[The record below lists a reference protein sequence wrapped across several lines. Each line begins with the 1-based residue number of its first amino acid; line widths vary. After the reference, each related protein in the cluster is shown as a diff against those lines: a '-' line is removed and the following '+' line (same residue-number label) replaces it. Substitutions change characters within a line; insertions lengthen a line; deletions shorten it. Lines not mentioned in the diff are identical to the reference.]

1 MAALDEVP
9 VGALMPLAAFGRDL
23 AVGSAPGGRA
33 LVTDSVCPHLG
44 ADLAAG
50 GRIDDGQVVCPLHEW
65 CFSHA
70 GACVS
75 SGSEPLPAAISLRVW
90 PTEVVGG
97 TVLAFN
103 GRDGEVPAAGQPD
116 LASGGGGEDR
126 VGGQVKGGLCARFQ
140 AAVNENDWCSVGRSR
155 LVVRIA
161 VEAGYSNR
169 GESGA
174 AFALLRLDCI
184 KKFRQQDGRCVGK
197 IAVTREKSHVGGVDV
212 HQPGNQQILGGR
224 QKGQAAG

>member
-1 MAALDEVP
+1 MTPPEGIVHRPPFPVGWFAVAALDEIP
-9 VGALMPLAAFGRDL
+9 VGVLMPLAAFGRDL
-23 AVGSAPGGRA
+23 AVGSAPSGRA

-97 TVLAFN
+97 IVLAFN
-103 GRDGEVPAAGQPD
+103 VETIVPWLELTFNFQIMPGDVYYVTEIPSEVHLIDVIVIPV
-116 LASGGGGEDR
+116 LAFLVAVIATIYPSR
-126 VGGQVKGGLCARFQ
+126 RA
-140 AAVNENDWCSVGRSR
+140 AAV
-155 LVVRIA
+155 A
-161 VEAGYSNR
+161 PAEA
-169 GESGA
+169 
-174 AFALLRLDCI
+174 LRY
-184 KKFRQQDGRCVGK
+184 
-197 IAVTREKSHVGGVDV
+197 E
-212 HQPGNQQILGGR
+212 
-224 QKGQAAG
+224 